1 MEHVMEHVMLKAD
14 LMEVRGAR
22 SEMAASAYAQE
33 KSGRVPDN
41 IIHVMFGVYQVT
53 LR

>member
-1 MEHVMEHVMLKAD
+1 MEHTMLNAD
-14 LMEVRGAR
+14 LMEVRGAG

-33 KSGRVPDN
+33 QSGRVPDN
-41 IIHVMFGVYQVT
+41 IIRVAYGLYQVA

>member
-1 MEHVMEHVMLKAD
+1 MEHTMLNAN
-14 LMEVRGAR
+14 LMEVRGAQ
-22 SEMAASAYAQE
+22 SEMAASAYAQQQ
-33 KSGRVPDN
+33 SGRVPDD